1 MSITTLPL
9 METTFTINVKGADTG
24 QQFQGTFTYKRPN
37 LRAKSNAAK
46 LAARLNEDLR
56 NLDEDTKFIHDV
68 LANLRYT
75 LVNTPDWW
83 QKADFGLELYDT
95 NVIFDIY
102 KACVDFE
109 NQWTEKVWGNQDKAK
124 EDLKE
129 MAKDSTKEKTEK
141 SK

>member
-1 MSITTLPL
+1 MSISTLPS
-9 METTFTINVKGADTG
+9 MEKTFTIDVKGADTG

-56 NLDEDTKFIHDV
+56 NLDEDTKFIHEV
-68 LANLRYT
+68 LANLRYS
-75 LVNTPDWW
+75 LILTPDWW

-109 NQWTEKVWGNQDKAK
+109 NEWTDKVWGNQDKAK
-124 EDLKE
+124 EELKE
-129 MAKDSTKEKTEK
+129 TVKAAAKEK

>member
-1 MSITTLPL
+1 MSIATLPS
-9 METTFTINVKGADTG
+9 MEKTFTIDVKGSDTG

-46 LAARLNEDLR
+46 LAARLNEDLK

-68 LANLRYT
+68 LANLRFS
-75 LVNTPDWW
+75 LIETPEWW
-83 QKADFGLELYDT
+83 QKSDFGLNLYDT

-109 NQWTEKVWGNQDKAK
+109 NEWTEKVWGNQDKAK
-124 EDLKE
+124 EELKE
-129 MAKDSTKEKTEK
+129 AVKEPKAEKKAK
-141 SK
+141 